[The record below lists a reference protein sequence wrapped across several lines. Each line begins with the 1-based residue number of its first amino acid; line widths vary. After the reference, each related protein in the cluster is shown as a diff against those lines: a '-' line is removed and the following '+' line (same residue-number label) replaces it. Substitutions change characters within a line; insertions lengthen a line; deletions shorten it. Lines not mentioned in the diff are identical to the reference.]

1 MNLYAKDGRSGPV
14 VDRISVVTKGYI
26 IGQER
31 RSEEWDFQEKQV
43 IKNPTEAQAS
53 RNQLMSEALTY
64 KHGCFESPCVRVY
77 I

>member
-14 VDRISVVTKGYI
+14 VDRISVVTKEVVV
-26 IGQER
+26 GQER
-31 RSEEWDFQEKQV
+31 RGEEWDFQEKQV

-77 I
+77 M